1 MSIHRRQFLR
11 GSGAVLLLPFLES
24 LIGERAYAQAANTKR
39 FVTLYM
45 PNGTAL
51 YHNQGAN
58 WWARTSGDFS
68 GMSSLP
74 PIFSPF
80 ASQMN
85 EVTLMRGLR
94 NHEPYRTPFGGD
106 HSIGMSGFLTCA
118 HATSNETTCTIQGD
132 SIDWLMRNS
141 LGGKD
146 PIVISGGGSAD
157 VRADSTAYP
166 YGEYV
171 SYKDRK
177 GVNGIKN
184 PVALATSLIGATAAV
199 TDMAL
204 ARNPSVLD
212 SLTASITR
220 LNTRLTASDR
230 AKLDDYLTSLRELEV
245 KVKATP
251 PTVSP
256 GCTTA
261 PTVASSLNNEDF
273 YCNKLDFPERLK
285 AFMDL
290 IVFAFK
296 CDMHRIVTLNFD
308 AETATRRFRGKIPTS
323 LLYNGTQIYDEEN
336 HIDVAHHEGLPVKND
351 RCISRDR
358 FYLSYMFYLMNQ
370 LRSTTDAAGV
380 PLLDN
385 TLILSGFG
393 IAEGN
398 HTATGYDIGMYGLP
412 VLLAGG
418 KNLMR
423 TGRQLHMPSNTDL
436 RGLHLAIMQRLGH
449 NVSSFNGYTSAIN
462 LG

>member
-1 MSIHRRQFLR
+1 MSMHRRQFLR
-11 GSGAVLLLPFLES
+11 GSGAILLLPMLES

-58 WWARTSGDFS
+58 WFMRSAANFQGAA
-68 GMSSLP
+68 LP

-85 EVTLMRGLR
+85 DVTILRGLQ
-94 NHEPYRTPFGGD
+94 NFEAEKTPFGGA

-118 HATSNETTCTIQGD
+118 PATQDTTACTIQGD
-132 SIDWLMRNS
+132 SIDWIMKDS
-141 LGGKD
+141 LGGKN
-146 PIVISGGGSAD
+146 PLVLSGGGSAD
-157 VRADSTAYP
+157 VRADGTKYS
-166 YGEYV
+166 YGEFL
-171 SYKDRK
+171 SYRNKV
-177 GVNGIKN
+177 GVNPIKN
-184 PVALATSLIGATAAV
+184 PVALAASLVGATAV
-199 TDMAL
+199 TTDLAL

-212 SLTASITR
+212 SLTASIQT
-220 LNTRLTASDR
+220 LNKRLTASDK

-251 PTVSP
+251 PSVP
-256 GCTTA
+256 AGCQTA
-261 PTVASSLNNEDF
+261 PAIASSLNNEDF
-273 YCNKLDFPERLK
+273 YCNRTDFPERLK

-296 CDMHRIVTLNFD
+296 CDMHRIVTLHFD
-308 AETATRRFRGKIPTS
+308 AETATRRFRGKIPTA
-323 LLYNGTQIYDEEN
+323 LLYNGTQLHDEEN

-358 FYLSYMFYLMNQ
+358 FYLSYLFYLMDR
-370 LRSTTDAAGV
+370 LKSATDAGGA

-393 IAEGN
+393 VIEGN
-398 HTATGYDIGMYGLP
+398 HTAGGYDLNAYGLP
-412 VLLAGG
+412 LMLAGG
-418 KNLMR
+418 RNLMR
-423 TGRQLHMPSNTDL
+423 TGRQMHLPNRSDL
-436 RGLHLAIMQRLGH
+436 RGLHLALMQRLGH
-449 NVSSFNGYTSAIN
+449 NITNFRGHTQAVN
-462 LG
+462 LS